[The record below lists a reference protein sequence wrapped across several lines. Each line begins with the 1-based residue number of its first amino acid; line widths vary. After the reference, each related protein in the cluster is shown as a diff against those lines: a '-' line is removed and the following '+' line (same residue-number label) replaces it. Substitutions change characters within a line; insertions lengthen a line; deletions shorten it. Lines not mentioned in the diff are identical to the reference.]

1 MGVLCGSAGLGV
13 FVRREQVLQFLIFRS
28 PFFVTGIKGLGQ
40 AAPAHIAHQDFLVIR
55 PGHVYLALLQIL
67 EQADSGDIVG
77 KFGFCAAVAE
87 PVFRAYK
94 VIFRLISTPAFC
106 KISQSLIP

>member
-1 MGVLCGSAGLGV
+1 MSSG
-13 FVRREQVLQFLIFRS
+13 
-28 PFFVTGIKGLGQ
+28 
-40 AAPAHIAHQDFLVIR
+40 